1 MNETLE
7 VLIHEVNEEI
17 EDCKKQ
23 IKACKRDSKT
33 LLKTK
38 DDVANVLIGD
48 YVIDDNINRIIELKD
63 SLDERVYKLKKIKY
77 RLDVA
82 KRMMNELN

>member
-7 VLIHEVNEEI
+7 VLIHEVDEEI

-23 IKACKRDSKT
+23 IKACKRDTKT
-33 LLKTK
+33 LLKIK

-48 YVIDDNINRIIELKD
+48 YVIDDNINRIIDLKD
-63 SLDERVYKLKKIKY
+63 NLDERLYKLKKIKY

-82 KRMMNELN
+82 MKILQEI

>member
-7 VLIHEVNEEI
+7 VLIHEVDEEI

-23 IKACKRDSKT
+23 IKACKRDTKT

-48 YVIDDNINRIIELKD
+48 YVIDDNINRIIDLKD
-63 SLDERVYKLKKIKY
+63 NLDERLYKLKKIKY

-82 KRMMNELN
+82 MKMLQEI

>member
-23 IKACKRDSKT
+23 IKACKIDTKI

-38 DDVANVLIGD
+38 DDVANILIAD
-48 YVIDDNINRIIELKD
+48 YVIDDNINRIMNLKD
-63 SLDERVYKLKKIKY
+63 SLDERLYRLKKIKY

-82 KRMMNELN
+82 KRMVNELN

>member
-7 VLIHEVNEEI
+7 VLIHEVDQEI

-23 IKACKRDSKT
+23 IKACKRDTKT

-48 YVIDDNINRIIELKD
+48 YVIDDNINRIIDLKD
-63 SLDERVYKLKKIKY
+63 NLDERLYKLKKIKY

-82 KRMMNELN
+82 MKMLQEI

>member
-1 MNETLE
+1 MEETLE
-7 VLIHEVNEEI
+7 VLIHEVDEEI

-23 IKACKRDSKT
+23 IKACKRDTKT

-63 SLDERVYKLKKIKY
+63 NLDERLYKLKKIKY
-77 RLDVA
+77 RLGVA
-82 KRMMNELN
+82 MKMLQEI